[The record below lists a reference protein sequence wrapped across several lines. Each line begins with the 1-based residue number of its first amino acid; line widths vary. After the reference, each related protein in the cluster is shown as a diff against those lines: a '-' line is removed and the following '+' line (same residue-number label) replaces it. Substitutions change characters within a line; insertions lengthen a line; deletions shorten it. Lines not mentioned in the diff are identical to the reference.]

1 MKSNRLDCL
10 DPAENRLP
18 MFGDAKNIFDDV
30 VGGPDQEYASETKPD
45 SAHAGSQPSLLYQ
58 H

>member
-1 MKSNRLDCL
+1 
-10 DPAENRLP
+10 
-18 MFGDAKNIFDDV
+18 MFGDAKNILDDV
-30 VGGPDQEYASETKPD
+30 VGGPDQEDASETKPD